1 MSAQTRRTIRGILLH
16 YRFFFLSLRQLW
28 LGCQHKFLMPPTTS
42 PFLFSAPCFF
52 VFFRPGAI
60 LIVRDQLPTPYTWSV
75 TISTR
80 EKCGINVIT
89 VKI

>member
-16 YRFFFLSLRQLW
+16 YRFFFSLIAATLARLSTQISYAPYDIA
-28 LGCQHKFLMPPTTS
+28 FS
-42 PFLFSAPCFF
+42 FFSSLFF
-52 VFFRPGAI
+52 FFRPGAI